1 MVGKLVNEVKN
12 TKIGFFD
19 SIFLKEE
26 SPVGRENLIWREK
39 AKIGYLWT
47 QLDFI
52 EGLVEF
58 TEVLIARKI
67 EF

>member
-12 TKIGFFD
+12 TKIGFLTVY
-19 SIFLKEE
+19 SWRRRALLEE
-26 SPVGRENLIWREK
+26 ENLIWREK

-58 TEVLIARKI
+58 IEVLIARKI
-67 EF
+67 DF